1 MSTNITS
8 QPTYLNRDFNSINSE
23 LQTLLKIYYPDSW
36 QDFNVS
42 SPGMAMVD
50 LLAYSVD
57 ILSYYTDKRFNQLFI
72 DGVDELEGAFR
83 LAKTL
88 GFKPQGNN
96 AAISLAQISVVV
108 PVYGDGPDPNYLPLV
123 RPGMQVVGAGQ
134 VFQTL
139 FESDFSS
146 DFSEDGT
153 PNRLITPNYDNNQ
166 NILSYTVTKLEQISA
181 GSTKIYSLVTNST
194 IASTQFFQITLP
206 DTDVLEIISVIT
218 LPGIG
223 IIGTPTFTQFSDPNL
238 QYYEVEYLAQ
248 DKVFLPTSAPT
259 VNGIKEGNYIQVPQ
273 RFMKEFNPDGSC
285 TITFGGGDFNINA
298 YKTYLD
304 SIRLG
309 SDYPTIVTDFFNN
322 TALGYKLPNN
332 STVYIQY
339 TVGGGSASNI
349 GSGALNQVANVNMVV
364 QGSNQTYISQIQSS
378 FNAVNVVPAL
388 GGADPLSVDELTH
401 HIASNYAAQD
411 RCVTL
416 NDYIARAY
424 QMPGQYGRP
433 FRIHGEV
440 NDNKVIMYILSLNSS
455 GQIALNSTNI
465 LKNNLVEYLIP
476 YRMVN
481 DYVEINDGYVINFGI
496 NASVLI
502 NSNYNPSDIKA
513 NIINAL
519 MTYFDINLWQ
529 MNENIYIAEIT
540 DLIMNLPGVINVI
553 DVTMVNITGGAYS
566 NMQSSQATGQSLST
580 IGSTVVSTEMIPIN
594 NEIIS
599 AANCILELRF
609 PNTDIQINTV
619 INV

>member
-1 MSTNITS
+1 M
-8 QPTYLNRDFNSINSE
+8 
-23 LQTLLKIYYPDSW
+23 
-36 QDFNVS
+36 S

-50 LLAYSVD
+50 LLSYSVD

-72 DGVDELEGAFR
+72 DGVDEIEGAFR

-96 AAISLAQISVVV
+96 AAITLAQISVDL
-108 PVYGDGPDPNYLPLV
+108 PIYGDGPDPNYLPLI
-123 RPGMQVVGAGQ
+123 RPGMQIIGGNQ
-134 VFQTL
+134 IFETL

-153 PNRLITPNYDNNQ
+153 PNRLITPNYDNSQ
-166 NILSYTVTKLEQISA
+166 NIINYTVTKLEQISA
-181 GSTKIYSLVTNST
+181 GSTKVYSLSTNDT
-194 IASTQFFQITLP
+194 IASTQFYQITLP
-206 DTDVLEIISVIT
+206 DTDVLEITSIIVM
-218 LPGIG
+218 PGTG
-223 IIGTPTFTQFSDPNL
+223 IIGTPTFTQFNDPTL

-248 DKVFLPTSAPT
+248 DKVFLPTTTPT

-273 RFMKEFNPDGSC
+273 RFMKEFNPNGSC
-285 TITFGGGDFNINA
+285 TITFGGGDFNLNA
-298 YKTYLD
+298 YSNYLD

-309 SDYPTIVTDFFNN
+309 QDYPTIVTDFFNN
-322 TALGYKLPNN
+322 TALGYKLPTN

-339 TVGGGSASNI
+339 RTGGGSSSNV
-349 GSGALNQVANVNMVV
+349 GSGVLNQVANVDMVV
-364 QGSNQTYISQIQSS
+364 QGSNQNFINQIQSS
-378 FNAVNVVPAL
+378 FNAVNIVPAL
-388 GGADPLSVDELTH
+388 GGADPLTVDELKH
-401 HIASNYAAQD
+401 YIASNYAAQD

-416 NDYIARAY
+416 DDYIARAY

-440 NDNKVIMYILSLNSS
+440 DDNKVVMYILSLNSD

-465 LKNNLVEYLIP
+465 LKNNLSEYLVP

-496 NASVLI
+496 NVSVLI

-513 NIINAL
+513 NIITSL
-519 MTYFDINLWQ
+519 MTYFNINLWQ
-529 MNENIYIAEIT
+529 MNERLYIAEIT

-566 NMQSSQATGQSLST
+566 SMMSSQATGQSTSNVGST
-580 IGSTVVSTEMIPIN
+580 IVSTVMIPIN

-599 AANCILELRF
+599 APNTILELRF
-609 PNTDIQINTV
+609 PNIDIQINTV